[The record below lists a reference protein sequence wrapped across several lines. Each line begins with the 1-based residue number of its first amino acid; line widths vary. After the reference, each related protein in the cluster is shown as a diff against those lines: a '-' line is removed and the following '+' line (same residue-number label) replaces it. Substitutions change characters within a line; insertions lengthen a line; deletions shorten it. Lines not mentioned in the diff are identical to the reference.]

1 MHITVIGTGYVGL
14 VTAACLSDFGHT
26 IVGVDK
32 DPNKIEALKNGGIP
46 IYEPGL
52 DAIVARNAQ
61 AGRLRFTT
69 DLTQEFDQTQAVFIA
84 VGTPPQ
90 EDGSAD
96 LKHVEAVVREIA
108 PLINNY
114 KVIVNKSTVPVGTG
128 ARVRSV
134 IENHQTKKVPFDV
147 VSNPEFLREGSAV
160 GDFMRP
166 DRIIIGTTSD
176 RSREVMQEVY
186 RALYLIE
193 TPFVFTNIETAE
205 LIKYASNA
213 FLATKITFIN
223 EIANICEAVG
233 ADVQTIAKAMGM
245 DGRISPKFLH
255 AGPGYGG
262 SCFPKDTMALARI
275 ARDHGET
282 ASLVETVVQANQRQK
297 ERMVQ
302 KIQNILGGLQGKTI
316 ALLGLAFKPNTDDM
330 REAPA
335 LTIIQGLLSQG
346 AKVRAF
352 DPAAMGEARKILGDT
367 ITYCQD
373 EYETAQG
380 ADALVIVTEWNQFR
394 RLDLE
399 RMKPLLKT
407 AVLVDLRNIYTPS
420 EAKAAGYRYTGVGQ
434 GNSPEPANQ

>member
-32 DPNKIEALKNGGIP
+32 DPKKIEALKNGRIP

-96 LKHVEAVVREIA
+96 LKHVEAVAREMA
-108 PLINNY
+108 PLINDY

-147 VSNPEFLREGSAV
+147 ASNPEFLREGSAV

-213 FLATKITFIN
+213 FLATK
-223 EIANICEAVG
+223 
-233 ADVQTIAKAMGM
+233 
-245 DGRISPKFLH
+245 
-255 AGPGYGG
+255 
-262 SCFPKDTMALARI
+262 
-275 ARDHGET
+275 
-282 ASLVETVVQANQRQK
+282 
-297 ERMVQ
+297 
-302 KIQNILGGLQGKTI
+302 
-316 ALLGLAFKPNTDDM
+316 
-330 REAPA
+330 
-335 LTIIQGLLSQG
+335 LS
-346 AKVRAF
+346 
-352 DPAAMGEARKILGDT
+352 
-367 ITYCQD
+367 
-373 EYETAQG
+373 
-380 ADALVIVTEWNQFR
+380 
-394 RLDLE
+394 
-399 RMKPLLKT
+399 
-407 AVLVDLRNIYTPS
+407 YT
-420 EAKAAGYRYTGVGQ
+420 TT
-434 GNSPEPANQ
+434 